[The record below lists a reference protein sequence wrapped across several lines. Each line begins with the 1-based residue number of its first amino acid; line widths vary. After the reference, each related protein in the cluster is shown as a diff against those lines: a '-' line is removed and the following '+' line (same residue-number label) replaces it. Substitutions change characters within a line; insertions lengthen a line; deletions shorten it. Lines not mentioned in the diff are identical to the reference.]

1 MLILTLSSHEIL
13 FVVHETINILLC
25 AGCHSEKGSQYGNCE
40 TEMGQPC
47 QINSGG
53 FYWNAEYRLCWS
65 ILQYAVEP
73 GEELPDDIYVKQVTW
88 LGKFCNKPYNQSRL
102 PLLVLSASTC

>member
-13 FVVHETINILLC
+13 FVVHETINILLY

-40 TEMGQPC
+40 TETGQPC

-53 FYWNAEYRLCWS
+53 FYWNAECRLCWS
-65 ILQYAVEP
+65 ILQYAVES
-73 GEELPDDIYVKQVTW
+73 GEELPDDILQVNKHYIKLCVCYACPCTNCYV
-88 LGKFCNKPYNQSRL
+88 
-102 PLLVLSASTC
+102 